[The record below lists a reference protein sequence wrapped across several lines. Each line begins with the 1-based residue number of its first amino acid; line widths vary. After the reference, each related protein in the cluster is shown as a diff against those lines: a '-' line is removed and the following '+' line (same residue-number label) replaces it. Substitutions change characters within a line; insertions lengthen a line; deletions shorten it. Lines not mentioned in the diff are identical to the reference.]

1 MAVYVGD
8 FGIDGGD
15 VERPAGGE
23 VDGVELGFEE
33 SGGIRL

>member
-8 FGIDGGD
+8 VGIDGGD
-15 VERPAGGE
+15 VERAAGGE
-23 VDGVELGFEE
+23 VDGGELGFEE